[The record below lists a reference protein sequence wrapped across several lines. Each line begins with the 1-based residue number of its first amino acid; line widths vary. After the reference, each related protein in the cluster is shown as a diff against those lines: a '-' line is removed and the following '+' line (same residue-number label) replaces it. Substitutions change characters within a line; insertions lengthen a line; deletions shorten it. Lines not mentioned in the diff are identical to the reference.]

1 MIGRLSSRFS
11 SFWLHLRNWI
21 NILNQNPQHKTPV
34 ITAVKETNKSWWQ
47 SGDIHNY
54 YSYGIVFSACTHAH
68 SHTQS
73 VGNIYGSL
81 AIEFELRPQLEGVW
95 RSTGLV
101 PKAGPKVL
109 SSFEVAA
116 TAVAV
121 AFEVHGLIGR
131 ASRRCKPISPGFLIG
146 SRGLV
151 WRGEAEMQTA
161 KVALAT
167 HFIKVNSYLHE
178 KCLPLK
184 LINGFTLI
192 LQLKIDA
199 AAAAVRRASTSPIWI
214 CPPVE
219 TMDRKGRSKTRD
231 WIIEGSRSR
240 SHLATWPKT
249 EIALKI
255 ECLAG
260 GACNPQIIYDIKS
273 RDSKRRLMPD
283 KGKGQ
288 RINCN
293 LCFFSASSLPAPKG
307 RPCAFFVAATRL
319 EITEKKPLHLRFI
332 FCARFDYQP
341 LHLHSQTQS
350 QSPFP
355 FSFEFSLTIFHLSFS
370 TAQTWNPFWIFSV
383 WVTAAFALFICW
395 QFFAHLAACIY
406 HLRIIRSTL
415 NGIIYLPDWE
425 LSLLGQLLRL
435 RLRLRL
441 LLALES
447 RELFN

>member
-260 GACNPQIIYDIKS
+260 GACKPQIIYDIKS

-293 LCFFSASSLPAPKG
+293 LCFFLRPLSQLQRDVHVPSLW
-307 RPCAFFVAATRL
+307 
-319 EITEKKPLHLRFI
+319 
-332 FCARFDYQP
+332 QP
-341 LHLHSQTQS
+341 LDWKLQKKNLCICASFFALVLIISHCICIHRRSRSLHFHFHSNFPLPFFIYHFPLPKPEIPFGFFLSESQLHSLYLSVGNFLLIWQLV
-350 QSPFP
+350 FIICA
-355 FSFEFSLTIFHLSFS
+355 SLG
-370 TAQTWNPFWIFSV
+370 
-383 WVTAAFALFICW
+383 
-395 QFFAHLAACIY
+395 
-406 HLRIIRSTL
+406 RR
-415 NGIIYLPDWE
+415 
-425 LSLLGQLLRL
+425 
-435 RLRLRL
+435 
-441 LLALES
+441 
-447 RELFN
+447 